1 MSDMQAIILQ
11 SANKIFLKHMTKD
24 AVDQAENGHFP
35 TDLWMDLQEAGLLL
49 IGIEEEN
56 GGNGGDLADGFKL
69 MQLAGKYSA
78 PIPLAETLIGNWL
91 LAETGLGI
99 STEMKSLPSLYSL
112 NENHISFESGC
123 ISGMVPYVPYG
134 REANHVMAFLERGQ
148 ELELVLLPVQA
159 AKIRAGKNL
168 AGEAR
173 DTLIFGNVPF
183 NELEHCPIAPELRE
197 RMICLGALAR
207 VAMMTGAMERIM
219 ELTSEHV
226 QTRHQFGKPLSR
238 QQAIQQHIA
247 LLAGELAAAKAALNN
262 AVVSI
267 ESGHPTSDTAL
278 AKIRVNEGAGKFAK
292 AAHQIMAAIGFTH
305 EHSLHHSTRRLW
317 SYRDEFGSEAD
328 WSEVIA
334 NQLRQRNQN
343 GNQNGLWEY
352 ITGQQTPKGEKNER
366 LTIYR

>member
-1 MSDMQAIILQ
+1 MNDMQAIILQ

-24 AVDQAENGHFP
+24 AVDQAENGHFL
-35 TDLWMDLQEAGLLL
+35 TDLWADLQESGLLL
-49 IGIEEEN
+49 IGIEEED

-91 LAETGLGI
+91 LAETGLGT
-99 STEMKSLPSLYSL
+99 SAEMKSLPSLYAPD
-112 NENHISFESGC
+112 ENHFSFESGFL
-123 ISGMVPYVPYG
+123 SGMVPYIPYG
-134 REANHVMAFLERGQ
+134 REANQVMAFMQQGQ
-148 ELELVLLPVQA
+148 ELELVLLPLQA
-159 AKIRAGKNL
+159 AKVKTGKNL

-173 DTLIFGNVPF
+173 DTLIFGKLSIK
-183 NELEHCPIAPELRE
+183 ELEHCPIGPELRE
-197 RMICLGALAR
+197 RMNCLGALAR

-219 ELTSEHV
+219 ELTLEHV
-226 QTRHQFGKPLSR
+226 QTRHQFGKPLSH

-262 AVVSI
+262 AVVSL
-267 ESGHPTSDTAL
+267 ESGHPTRDIAL

-305 EHSLHHSTRRLW
+305 EHSLHQSTRRLW

-334 NQLRQRNQN
+334 NQLRQRDK
-343 GNQNGLWEY
+343 NGLWEY
-352 ITGQQTPKGEKNER
+352 ITGQHTPKGEKNER